1 MSAILE
7 RTEQQTTTVDVIL
20 RSLLT
25 FDEIIGAVAVNNEGL
40 VMGSAGMIETDI
52 DVVSLLGASL
62 AGVAVRTTRRLGTG
76 EAVGLSLVTSDG
88 MITIRNGQDF
98 AVMVFS
104 MPCDSLALL
113 ETLIEPMDQ
122 ISQIVAPV

>member
-122 ISQIVAPV
+122 ISQIVAPI

>member
-1 MSAILE
+1 MSAVLE
-7 RTEQQTTTVDVIL
+7 RIEQQTTTVDVIL
-20 RSLLT
+20 RSLLA

-62 AGVAVRTTRRLGTG
+62 TGVAVRTARRLGTG
-76 EAVGLSLVTSDG
+76 EAVGLSLVTADG
-88 MITIRNGQDF
+88 MITIRNGDDF

-104 MPCDSLALL
+104 LPCDSLALL
-113 ETLIEPMDQ
+113 ETLIEPMEH
-122 ISQIVAPV
+122 ISRIVAPA